1 MKEDTKASIGFAA
14 VLGTLLLFGLSA
26 WQWQSHT
33 AQAQD
38 TQEIKPY
45 VFAQLPHGRI
55 YKTVH
60 EGCELFITETE
71 SHWDMAYRDTQTT
84 YSYAVA
90 TGRGCK

>member
-45 VFAQLPHGRI
+45 VFAELPHGRI

-60 EGCELFITETE
+60 EGCELFITENDFQE
-71 SHWDMAYRDTQTT
+71 FNNQYG
-84 YSYAVA
+84 AVHFYTIA